1 MFSIYGTEVVNN
13 EEFEVKREKM
23 LSLWDFY
30 MYIPVMKKEY
40 ISPEVEIVDINSEC
54 CFADSTHSNEDY
66 DYEVFEW

>member
-1 MFSIYGTEVVNN
+1 
-13 EEFEVKREKM
+13 
-23 LSLWDFY
+23 
-30 MYIPVMKKEY
+30 MKKEY